1 MSDSGGMSD
10 AGGNGPG
17 EADVEL
23 SADFLE
29 IAACPSCRSP
39 LAVDY
44 DSRELVCTSS
54 ACGLAYPV
62 RDGIP
67 ILLIDQARRPG
78 QG

>member
-1 MSDSGGMSD
+1 MSESEGH
-10 AGGNGPG
+10 GPD
-17 EADVEL
+17 EAEVEL

-44 DSRELVCTSS
+44 DRRELVCTSS

-67 ILLIDQARRPG
+67 ILVIDQARRPG
-78 QG
+78 QD

>member
-1 MSDSGGMSD
+1 MSDSGAD
-10 AGGNGPG
+10 GPS
-17 EADVEL
+17 EPDVEL
-23 SADFLE
+23 SADFLD

-62 RDGIP
+62 RDQIP
-67 ILLIDQARRPG
+67 ILLINEARRPG
-78 QG
+78 QA